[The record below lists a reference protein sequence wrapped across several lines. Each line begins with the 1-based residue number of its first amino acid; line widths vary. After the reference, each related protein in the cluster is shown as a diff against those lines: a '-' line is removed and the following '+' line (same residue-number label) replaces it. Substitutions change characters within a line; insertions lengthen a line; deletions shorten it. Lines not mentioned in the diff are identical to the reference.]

1 MISSY
6 EAQLLRHGVRQIF
19 VILYHFLPFSPPL
32 PNNPENQ
39 HFEKM
44 KKVSGNIIILN
55 LCNKK
60 HDQMMYT
67 QIWSAT
73 DIVFCHLKPFFCSFA
88 LLLTFKIKIWKK
100 CKTPGDNLL
109 LPMCTISQDHMMYGS

>member
-44 KKVSGNIIILN
+44 KKVSGNIILN

-100 CKTPGDNLL
+100 CKTSGDNLL